1 MPVRVATSRT
11 GCARSRVC
19 GLPFAPNPMSKT
31 YLGRNVYGLAA
42 VSFGVLT
49 VAWRDVHAWREIL
62 PLGKVPHPEI
72 LLYLGGVIQLL
83 GGLALQWPPTRRIGA
98 FSLGGIYFLFALL
111 AVPPIVAG
119 PLTYNNWGNFF
130 EQFSLV
136 SGAMIVGGSTS
147 PKNHDR
153 PAKLARLGYL
163 SFGVCVISF
172 ALEQLAYLSPTAA
185 LVPKWIPPGQVFWAI
200 ATTIA
205 FGLAAIALLSGRA
218 SLLAS
223 RLLTIML
230 TAFGLLVWLPI
241 VVSDPHKLFHWTESA
256 ETLAIAGVAWIV
268 VDFLTQNRSEALPA
282 P

>member
-11 GCARSRVC
+11 GCGRSGVC

-49 VAWRDVHAWREIL
+49 FVWRDINAWREIL
-62 PLGKVPHPEI
+62 PLGKVPHAEI
-72 LLYLGGVIQLL
+72 LLYLAGAIQLF
-83 GGLALQWPPTRRIGA
+83 GGLAMQWPPTRRLGA

-111 AVPPIVAG
+111 SVLPIIVG

-130 EQFSLV
+130 EQFSLA
-136 SGAMIVGGSTS
+136 SGPMVVYGAAN
-147 PKNHDR
+147 PNHR
-153 PAKLARLGYL
+153 ERASKLARFGYI
-163 SFGVCVISF
+163 SFGVCVVSF
-172 ALEQLAYLSPTAA
+172 ALEQLAYLSATAR
-185 LVPKWIPPGQVFWAI
+185 LVPKWIPPGQLFWAI

-205 FGLAAIALLSGRA
+205 FGLAAVALLFGRSA
-218 SLLAS
+218 LLAS

-230 TAFGLLVWLPI
+230 LAFGLLVWLPI
-241 VVSDPHKLFHWTESA
+241 VVSDPHKLFYWTESA

-268 VDFLTQNRSEALPA
+268 ADFLTQNRSDAPPA